1 MFPPKE
7 HLCIFSSQVSWKGS
21 DDKDFNQTIVL
32 EEIKKV
38 FRSADMRG
46 NQSVFLFNVGIH
58 YPLTLNFTTYKLL
71 IDSIVEMLRE
81 ETGTEHEGAL
91 SNQAL
96 SIWRSNV
103 AVEAERFAKFFPQLN
118 YTEWRFYTNQVIHV
132 CYLENYQYKYINIVI
147 VMLSLPFRY
156 RYRYR
161 YRHRHRH
168 RYRYRYC
175 YCYLFWCPL

>member
-1 MFPPKE
+1 
-7 HLCIFSSQVSWKGS
+7 
-21 DDKDFNQTIVL
+21 
-32 EEIKKV
+32 
-38 FRSADMRG
+38 MRG

-132 CYLENYQYKYINIVI
+132 CCLENYCH
-147 VMLSLPFRY
+147 RY

-161 YRHRHRH
+161 FVIDIVIVIVIVIDIVIVIVIIICFGVQCKDGINPFADQGRVVRKPISANPGLKINRE
-168 RYRYRYC
+168 
-175 YCYLFWCPL
+175 FK